1 MDYAIVL
8 YMDNEKTAMVN
19 GMIKEIALETIL
31 TKEDWIAHK
40 SEYAEVIPFECNL
53 GQT

>member
-19 GMIKEIALETIL
+19 GMIKEIALECGSDYCLGVVPHVTIS
-31 TKEDWIAHK
+31 A
-40 SEYAEVIPFECNL
+40 
-53 GQT
+53 